1 MDRRARA
8 HGLVA
13 VSVLERGRR
22 DLLGHRRRPRRVLR
36 GTCRRGCDQPVR
48 PLRGRRDRRRTRDRL
63 ARRPLRQEAAR
74 GTTLKRLLFVVLV
87 ALVLTAPAA
96 GAAPN
101 VPTFGHV
108 VVVVFENHE
117 LSDVLG
123 TSNAPT
129 FNALAHRFAS
139 IDDYLA
145 VTHPSL
151 PNYLALVSGSTQ
163 GISNDCTHCTA
174 SGRSLADTLEAARK
188 SWKTYAEGLPS
199 PGFDGAF
206 SGRYAKKHNPFMYFP
221 SVVSNP
227 TRRSRIVAFP
237 QFAADVRA
245 RRLPTFS
252 LVVPDLCNDMRLSG
266 RHRRYLAQAP
276 DRPVAR
282 ERRSRAQCR
291 VRDLR
296 RRFVRQGRRR
306 QDSGACTRAAGQAWI
321 ASQSADLPLRAAADD
336 RGRARAATAR
346 RVADGEADRRHLAL
360 IRRKTA
366 V

>member
-1 MDRRARA
+1 
-8 HGLVA
+8 
-13 VSVLERGRR
+13 
-22 DLLGHRRRPRRVLR
+22 
-36 GTCRRGCDQPVR
+36 
-48 PLRGRRDRRRTRDRL
+48 
-63 ARRPLRQEAAR
+63 
-74 GTTLKRLLFVVLV
+74 
-87 ALVLTAPAA
+87 VLTAPAA

-252 LVVPDLCNDMRLSG
+252 LVVPDLCNDM
-266 RHRRYLAQAP
+266 H
-276 DRPVAR
+276 DCPVATGDTWLKHR
-282 ERRSRAQCR
+282 IVPLLGSAGLAGSVVFEIFADGSSDKGGGGRIPALALGPLVKPGSHLKAQTSHYGL
-291 VRDLR
+291 LR
-296 RRFVRQGRRR
+296 
-306 QDSGACTRAAGQAWI
+306 TIEAGLG
-321 ASQSADLPLRAAADD
+321 LPLLGASR
-336 RGRARAATAR
+336 TAKPIVGIWR
-346 RVADGEADRRHLAL
+346 
-360 IRRKTA
+360 
-366 V
+366 